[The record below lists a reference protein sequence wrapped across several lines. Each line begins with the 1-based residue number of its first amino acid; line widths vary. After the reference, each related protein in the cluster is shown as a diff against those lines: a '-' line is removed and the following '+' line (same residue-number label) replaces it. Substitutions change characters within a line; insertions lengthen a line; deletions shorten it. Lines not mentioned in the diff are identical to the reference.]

1 MIENGL
7 DWRGMERI
15 GLERRGKGRN
25 FDGNKIK
32 IIDIVFVCCV
42 LLSICFILFC
52 IYVMMKQEIR
62 KIVYEVLIEENLIE
76 TRDILSDATK
86 TNQDM
91 LLLHNKEIAT
101 IAEKE
106 GKNYVI
112 YCGSGTESQRKLES
126 SLRDDTTGQMGGR

>member
-1 MIENGL
+1 
-7 DWRGMERI
+7 
-15 GLERRGKGRN
+15 
-25 FDGNKIK
+25 
-32 IIDIVFVCCV
+32 
-42 LLSICFILFC
+42 
-52 IYVMMKQEIR
+52 MMKQEIR